1 MALAKVREP
10 RANSNAVRVDDG
22 SVIKNVPSRVPC
34 VMPVLSP
41 SSSWPN

>member
-34 VMPVLSP
+34 AMPVLSP